1 MPQPILVTGGFGFLG
16 SYVCR
21 ALAMLGRPVVIYD
34 IGRGAGQV
42 RKLLAPYSD
51 RLRYVQGSVSDLSKL
66 EETLRQEHVE
76 VVVHAAAN
84 CDGQALFK
92 EPYTAFDTNTVGTL
106 NVLEAARRRGVKRV
120 VHSSS
125 VTALAEKRYEPL
137 DEAHP
142 VFDARSGHPS
152 GPYGASKA
160 AAEIMGV
167 AYWDAVGLGYIALR
181 FSGIYGYGM
190 RMPMYIKPMV
200 ELPLQGKPCH
210 FAGGG
215 RIRRSLI
222 YVKDAADAVVC
233 ALDREA
239 PAIRQRVFL
248 VAGPLYELRQ
258 VAETV
263 RTLLPSTD
271 IDLGDSL
278 SEYESRRLQNAGEFS
293 VTQAEIQLGFRAK
306 FDLQQGL
313 RDYIAMYREYQR
325 S

>member
-1 MPQPILVTGGFGFLG
+1 MPQPVLVTGGFGFLG

-21 ALAMLGRPVVIYD
+21 ALVMLGRPVVIYD
-34 IGRGAGQV
+34 IGRSTAET
-42 RKLLAPYSD
+42 RKLLEPYSEG
-51 RLRYVQGSVSDLSKL
+51 LRYIQGSVSDLPKL

-76 VVVHAAAN
+76 AIVHAAAN

-92 EPYTAFDTNTVGTL
+92 EPYTAFDINTVGTL

-120 VHSSS
+120 VHASS
-125 VTALAEKRYEPL
+125 VTAFAEKRYEPL

-167 AYWDAVGLGYIALR
+167 AYWDAVGLEYIALR

-190 RMPMYIKPMV
+190 KMPMYIKPIV
-200 ELPLQGKPCH
+200 ELPLQGKRCY

-215 RIRRSLI
+215 RIRRSVI
-222 YVKDAADAVVC
+222 YVKDAADATVC

-239 PAIRQRVFL
+239 SRLFQRVFI
-248 VAGPLYELRQ
+248 VAGPLYEIRQ
-258 VAETV
+258 VAERIRAV
-263 RTLLPSTD
+263 IPGAD
-271 IDLGDSL
+271 IEIGDAL
-278 SEYESRRLQNAGEFS
+278 SEYERRRLENSAEYS
-293 VTQAEIQLGFRAK
+293 MTQTAAQLGFRLRY
-306 FDLQQGL
+306 DLEHGL
-313 RDYIAMYREYQR
+313 KDYIATYREHEG
-325 S
+325 